1 LRKEKQVKKI
11 FTPFFCCTLNLIF
24 GQTHTFQREVQNVIF
39 SFQVFK
45 NPFDSSLYTWK
56 QIEYSGMANVFDMA
70 KTDTA
75 GNIISSIAFQN
86 SDFDNT
92 YKVVPFSNGFIA
104 GGSEYQGSNES
115 NMVRFDYS
123 GNIIW
128 AKRYAAVNGFRSQPF
143 IVDEANNI
151 ILSIAAPVTVT
162 ANNYPVYI
170 LKTDLNGNII
180 SVHGYR
186 DLSTTGYSLV
196 PVDLIKLNSGNYL
209 FVTCISINAI
219 LFRQVLLELDPALNI
234 VSSNRISTSQGDPAY
249 SIKYIK
255 KPGGGSY
262 IVGNFPNTFP
272 NYYTHGFIINLSL
285 TFNQFW
291 AKYTSNTAGPYG
303 LEFTDGKL
311 TPDGGLMI
319 GGTYTSPAGYHDM
332 MLMKV
337 DSTGNLNWAKAI
349 GNSGNDERLK
359 SFVYEPNDAIYLA
372 GNRHDTTQ
380 SSNNINALFLK
391 TDLMGNTSCGSVSLP
406 LSFNTMNVTL
416 YNEPFTITTLAVTD
430 SVLSINPIPGFTFI
444 PSCDGVVSGIE
455 KNESSFSD
463 VNIFPNPAG
472 CEFQISDYNFQKG
485 DEIIFSDITGKICFT
500 KRIQSPASDLRLQA
514 SDLNNGIYFLE
525 IKTKEGVLNKK
536 VMVQH

>member
-1 LRKEKQVKKI
+1 MKKTFI
-11 FTPFFCCTLNLIF
+11 LLLSCALNLCI

-56 QIEYSGMANVFDMA
+56 QIEYSGMANELDMA

-75 GNIISSIAFQN
+75 GNIISNIAFLN
-86 SDFDNT
+86 TDYDNT
-92 YKVVPFSNGFIA
+92 YRVIPFSNGFIG

-128 AKRYAAVNGFRSQPF
+128 AKRYAAVNGFRSRPF

-162 ANNYPVYI
+162 VNNYPVYI
-170 LKTDLNGNII
+170 LKTDLSGNVI

-209 FVTCISINAI
+209 FVTSVSINAI

-234 VSSNRISTSQGDPAY
+234 VSSKRISTSQGDPAY

-262 IVGNFPNTFP
+262 IIGNFPNTFP
-272 NYYTHGFIINLSL
+272 NYYTHGFIINLSP

-291 AKYTSNTAGPYG
+291 ANYTSNTAGPYG

-319 GGTYTSPAGYHDM
+319 GGTYTSPAGDDDM

-391 TDLMGNTSCGSVSLP
+391 TDLTGNTSCGSASLP
-406 LSFNTMNVTL
+406 LSLNTMNVTL
-416 YNEPFTITTLAVTD
+416 YNEPFTTTSLTVTV
-430 SVLSINPIPGFTFI
+430 SVPATGPIPGFTFI
-444 PSCDGVVSGIE
+444 PVCDGVVSGIE
-455 KNESSFSD
+455 KNEPSFSD
-463 VNIFPNPAG
+463 VNIFPNPADY
-472 CEFQISDYNFQKG
+472 EFQISDYNFQKG
-485 DEIIFSDITGKICFT
+485 DEIIFSDISGKICFT
-500 KRIQSPASDLRLQA
+500 KRIQSLTSDLRLQT
-514 SDLNNGIYFLE
+514 SGLNNGIYFLE
-525 IKTKEGVLNKK
+525 VKTKKVVLNKK
-536 VMVQH
+536 VVVHH